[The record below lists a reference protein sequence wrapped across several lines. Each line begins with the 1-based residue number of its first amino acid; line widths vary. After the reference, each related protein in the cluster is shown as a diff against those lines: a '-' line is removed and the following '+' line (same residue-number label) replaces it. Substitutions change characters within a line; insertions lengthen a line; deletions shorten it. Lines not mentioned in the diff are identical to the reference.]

1 MPAACIHRPRVW
13 AIMQSV
19 PVLRIG
25 RRDARFACNNTP
37 MPFAPIPKVLEALR
51 KGQMVVL
58 TDDED
63 RENEGDLVLPVQF
76 VTPEAVTFMLSKA
89 LGYLCLCLPEEDCD
103 RLGLVPQA
111 ATNTSQR
118 GTAFTVSIDL
128 HPKYGGTT
136 GVSAKERAKCIQMA
150 IDPKYGPHDFVKP
163 GHVNPLR
170 SRNGGV
176 LVRNGQTEG
185 SVDLCRLAGLTP
197 AAAIIEIMKPDG
209 EMARVPDLE
218 KFCAEHGLLMCC
230 VAQIVEYRLARESLV
245 KRLDPKSGRT
255 IKTKFGDFQTYL
267 YQSVTDPLPHVVLWV
282 PPPVPGGSGTAPPVP
297 GGAISR
303 SDIATQASRSDAPT
317 LVRMHRRSL
326 LGDIFMDTAS
336 SPDGASGDTLHE
348 SMRMIQKAGRGAIVY
363 LRTTN
368 SAGAPDALT
377 DLEGAIQTLRSGVVN
392 EDKPDLQARAQ
403 AASVMPLREYGVGCQ
418 ILRDLG
424 LSKLRLITNSDRSL
438 PGIEHFGLE
447 IVERVRTK

>member
-1 MPAACIHRPRVW
+1 
-13 AIMQSV
+13 
-19 PVLRIG
+19 
-25 RRDARFACNNTP
+25 
-37 MPFAPIPKVLEALR
+37 
-51 KGQMVVL
+51 MVVL

-89 LGYLCLCLPEEDCD
+89 LGYLCLSLPEQDCD

-128 HPKYGGTT
+128 HPKFGGTT

-150 IDPKYGPHDFVKP
+150 IDPKYGPQDFVRP
-163 GHVNPLR
+163 GHINPLR

-197 AAAIIEIMKPDG
+197 AAAIIEIMKHDG

-218 KFCAEHGLLMCC
+218 KFCAEHGLLMCS
-230 VAQIVEYRLARESLV
+230 VAQIVEHRLARESLV
-245 KRLDPKSGRT
+245 KRLEPRSGRT
-255 IKTKFGDFQTYL
+255 IKTKFGDFQVFL
-267 YQSVTDPLPHVVLWV
+267 YQSVVDPLPHVVLTVGLDEDPARRAGV
-282 PPPVPGGSGTAPPVP
+282 P
-297 GGAISR
+297 
-303 SDIATQASRSDAPT
+303 DAT

-348 SMRMIQKAGRGAIVY
+348 SMQMIQRAGRGAIVY

-368 SAGAPDALT
+368 TTGAKDAIT
-377 DLEGAIQTLRSGVVN
+377 DLEGAIQTLRTGTAN
-392 EDKPDLQARAQ
+392 EDKPDLHARAQ

-424 LSKLRLITNSDRSL
+424 LSKLRLITNSDRTL

-447 IVERVRTK
+447 IVERVRPK